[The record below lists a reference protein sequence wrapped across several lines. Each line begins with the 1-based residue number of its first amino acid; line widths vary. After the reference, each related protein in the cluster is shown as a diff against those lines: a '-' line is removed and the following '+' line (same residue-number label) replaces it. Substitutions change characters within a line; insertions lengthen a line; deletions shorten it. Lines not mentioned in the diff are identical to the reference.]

1 MESTRWVE
9 HRTHHNNR
17 RRRTERHSVTY
28 TGHNEIIRN
37 EIWLHG
43 ECHIGPGTFKWPFTF
58 NLPMNVP
65 SSFKGEYGAV
75 EYTLKAKV
83 DRPYKSDYE
92 FKATIMVFSPIDF
105 NVLTPSFRV
114 SSFMVPP
121 TH

>member
-1 MESTRWVE
+1 
-9 HRTHHNNR
+9 
-17 RRRTERHSVTY
+17 
-28 TGHNEIIRN
+28 
-37 EIWLHG
+37 
-43 ECHIGPGTFKWPFTF
+43 
-58 NLPMNVP
+58 MNVP